1 MYMKDPFAFM
11 EYIFELGFT
20 TFSHMGYQLIWL
32 ESSENLS
39 IQNFIRN
46 NVVCTFTV
54 ALNCLLKKQQCGIK
68 KVLIRGRRY
77 GKTRVASWKLKSTSS
92 NSRVRVQIHEFKST
106 SYEFKTT
113 SYKFKSMSYE
123 FKSTSHKFNFTSY
136 EFQSTSHEF
145 KSTRLKIN
153 ESMKTQVN
161 SLKIS
166 SFPKILSLK
175 SFGNSWGNLSVQ
187 FLVIIS
193 CFIFPLFHGY
203 GFNRNSVNKY

>member
-1 MYMKDPFAFM
+1 MKDPFAFM

-68 KVLIRGRRY
+68 KVLVRGRRY

-92 NSRVRVQIHEFKST
+92 NSRVRVQTHEFKST
-106 SYEFKTT
+106 SYELTHSFIA
-113 SYKFKSMSYE
+113 
-123 FKSTSHKFNFTSY
+123 
-136 EFQSTSHEF
+136 
-145 KSTRLKIN
+145 STRPFNLLTRAFN
-153 ESMKTQVN
+153 
-161 SLKIS
+161 L
-166 SFPKILSLK
+166 PACALIL
-175 SFGNSWGNLSVQ
+175 Q
-187 FLVIIS
+187 LVLLVS
-193 CFIFPLFHGY
+193 
-203 GFNRNSVNKY
+203 